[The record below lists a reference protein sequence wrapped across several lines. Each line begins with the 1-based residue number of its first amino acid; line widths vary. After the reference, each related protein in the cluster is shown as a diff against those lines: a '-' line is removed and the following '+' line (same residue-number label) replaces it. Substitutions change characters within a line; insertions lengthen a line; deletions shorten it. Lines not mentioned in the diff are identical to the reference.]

1 MSRIT
6 NLQFLSSTLLVL
18 AACSST
24 PASSNNPTTV
34 VTDTLG
40 VQFSVSCSGLYC
52 SLTSNDPNVVPTSCD
67 GAIGTDTF
75 ALVWARILT
84 VHVLNVPTSGTLQ
97 VNAAEPGHPVVCA
110 SDTDCYS
117 PGFVSA
123 GNGATYACQSGLCQ
137 ATQMCSGGVCQ
148 TPPALTTNDVIT
160 LCQADIPWPKSCPY
174 ITSPLF
180 ANRLVEVAA
189 SCGANTY
196 CASVPGD
203 CRQPAAA
210 AAADGGQLATP
221 GVDAGL

>member
-1 MSRIT
+1 MARNT
-6 NLQFLSSTLLVL
+6 RLSALSILFSLV
-18 AACSST
+18 AACAGSSSSSGT
-24 PASSNNPTTV
+24 SPAV
-34 VTDTLG
+34 VTATLG

-67 GAIGTDTF
+67 GANGTDTF
-75 ALVWARILT
+75 VLVWARILT
-84 VHVLNVPTSGTLQ
+84 VHVLNVPTSGTIQ

-117 PGFVSA
+117 PGFISA
-123 GNGATYACQSGLCQ
+123 GDGATYACQSGLCQ

-174 ITSPLF
+174 ITSQLF

-196 CASVPGD
+196 CASVPSD
-203 CRQPAAA
+203 CRQPTAA
-210 AAADGGQLATP
+210 AAADGGQPATL
-221 GVDAGL
+221 GVDAAL